1 MSLGRLLINHR
12 VRSRSIAR
20 VTSFHVSPAPAT
32 PGRTAVFRLTQRLGV
47 VLIALAVGACHALAQ
62 TDAVTA
68 PVDPDAP
75 PSLSAT
81 QEAIEMRYRRFEGT
95 LEQLSDYLRK
105 TDTTRAELLLR
116 AIGKSKQGRITD
128 QFKSLTELL
137 KKDQLGD
144 AVERQELVV
153 AELQSLLEL
162 LMSEARKDDLEQE
175 KKRVQDLIKDVNKLI
190 GRETDARANTER
202 GANPTDLQNQ
212 QKEVSDATQKLVDK
226 IRSQDAAKKAGKSG
240 SESEKKADPPG
251 DKTGDKKSEENDTA
265 PDDKNADDK
274 NPEDPETPD
283 KEGSEEDPKEGEQP
297 SSTQKNGKPSKGSGK
312 SKDQQG
318 QKKPADAGNPSD
330 KDEEPKPEEGKD
342 DSADDKSDKDE
353 ESPKPDDA
361 EQSKDE
367 QEKPPEGKPQ
377 AGKQGKPKSG
387 KPKSGKPQQG
397 KPQEGKPQEG
407 ESQEGES
414 PPEGQDQQDQ
424 QDQQSES
431 PESESGSQK
440 KPEKTAGREE
450 VERARQEMDR
460 AIEELKRNN
469 RKGASD
475 KQDKAIA
482 ELMKAKEK
490 LEEILRQLREEEREM
505 VLAQLEARFRD
516 MLQKQETVNNA
527 TLAIHAVPVD
537 NRTDRHRNRS
547 VELARNE
554 EEISLLAAKALTLLK
569 EEGSSVA
576 FPEAVEQIRDDML
589 TVARRLERVDV
600 AEITQNIEE
609 DIVEGLREIIE
620 ALQKEIE
627 KAKDKKQQEQQQQQ
641 QQQEGQKELVNKL
654 AELKMLRSLQ
664 YRVNRRTKQLGRM
677 VDGEQAL
684 EADILNQLKQ
694 LSDRQSKVQRA
705 TYDLSTGKNQ

>member
-1 MSLGRLLINHR
+1 MFVERLLTDHR
-12 VRSRSIAR
+12 ARSCSII
-20 VTSFHVSPAPAT
+20 PAPPAMRESLSVRQPQSRHCCVST
-32 PGRTAVFRLTQRLGV
+32 FRSAGV
-47 VLIALAVGACHALAQ
+47 VWLVLAVLTLGIGGVFAQ
-62 TDAVTA
+62 SEPEETA
-68 PVDPDAP
+68 ADPDAP

-81 QEAIEMRYRRFEGT
+81 QEAIEMRYRRFEIT

-105 TDTTRAELLLR
+105 TDATRSELLLR
-116 AIGKSKQGRITD
+116 AIGKSKEGRITD

-144 AVERQELVV
+144 AVERQEMVV

-175 KKRVQDLIKDVNKLI
+175 KKRIQELIKDVTKLI
-190 GRETDARANTER
+190 GKETDARANTER
-202 GANPTDLQNQ
+202 GANAAELQNQ
-212 QKEVSDATQKLVDK
+212 QKQVSDETKKLAEK
-226 IRSQDAAKKAGKSG
+226 IKSQDAAKKGADSSTEKDAGKNADKSGGKSG
-240 SESEKKADPPG
+240 DDQSEKKESDSQDG
-251 DKTGDKKSEENDTA
+251 GESD
-265 PDDKNADDK
+265 NADK
-274 NPEDPETPD
+274 PD
-283 KEGSEEDPKEGEQP
+283 SGDDSQEGKQP
-297 SSTQKNGKPSKGSGK
+297 SPDQKGK
-312 SKDQQG
+312 SSQKG
-318 QKKPADAGNPSD
+318 QKSSDANGERKPADAEKPAG
-330 KDEEPKPEEGKD
+330 DEDAKPEEGEKGSTED
-342 DSADDKSDKDE
+342 EGAPKSDD
-353 ESPKPDDA
+353 P
-361 EQSKDE
+361 EQSKDA
-367 QEKPPEGKPQ
+367 QEKSQ
-377 AGKQGKPKSG
+377 NGKQGKPQPGKKPSG
-387 KPKSGKPQQG
+387 KPQKGKPQQG
-397 KPQEGKPQEG
+397 KPQEGEPQEG
-407 ESQEGES
+407 QEQQEQQEGQEQQSDSQEQES
-414 PPEGQDQQDQ
+414 
-424 QDQQSES
+424 S
-431 PESESGSQK
+431 PQK
-440 KPEKTAGREE
+440 QPQKTAGRDEI
-450 VERARQEMDR
+450 ERARQEMDR

-475 KQDKAIA
+475 KQDQAIA

-516 MLQKQETVNNA
+516 MLQKQEAVNNA

-627 KAKDKKQQEQQQQQ
+627 KAKDKKQEQQQQQ
-641 QQQEGQKELVNKL
+641 QQPQDRQKELVNKL

-664 YRVNRRTKQLGRM
+664 YRVNRRTKLLGRM

-684 EADILNQLKQ
+684 DGDILNQLRQ

-705 TYDLSTGKNQ
+705 TYDLSTGRTE

>member
-240 SESEKKADPPG
+240 SESEKKADKPG
-251 DKTGDKKSEENDTA
+251 DKSGDKKSEENDTA

-387 KPKSGKPQQG
+387 KPKSGEPQQG

-490 LEEILRQLREEEREM
+490 LEEILRQLCEEEREM